1 MYFLEGY
8 LYNHMNR
15 FTVVFSFV
23 AGAFA
28 LCLCSTF
35 QKLVIG
41 APLVL
46 IGYVVPF
53 FFGGFAG
60 AGLGLWYTRFQKTNE
75 ELVRARDELEDA
87 VAARTDD
94 LQNALAR
101 KQESEQALWAIVDTM
116 HSGIVLL
123 DAAGKI
129 SFANQRMA
137 EMFGCR
143 LEQLLGSDY
152 HAHIQDAEL
161 PKAREKLSTL
171 ILGETEVVSH
181 ERCYC
186 RLDGSSFWGA
196 FAGRRIL
203 RQDGVF
209 WMVVGVIADITSA
222 KHLEQER
229 EHLIAELQE
238 ALARV
243 RTLSGLLPICSICKK
258 IRDDQGYWNHVEAFV
273 EKHSDAEFSHSIC
286 EECARKY
293 YPDLDL
299 YEEEEE
305 GNW

>member
-1 MYFLEGY
+1 MIVLSFL
-8 LYNHMNR
+8 
-15 FTVVFSFV
+15 

-46 IGYVVPF
+46 IGYAVPF

-87 VAARTDD
+87 VATRTDD

-101 KQESEQALWAIVDTM
+101 KQESEQTLWAIVDTM
-116 HSGIVLL
+116 HFGIVLL

-161 PKAREKLSTL
+161 PKAREKLSAL

-196 FAGRRIL
+196 FAGRRICD
-203 RQDGVF
+203 RGGSF
-209 WMVVGVIADITSA
+209 WMVVGVIADITAA
-222 KHLEQER
+222 KRLEQEHER
-229 EHLIAELQE
+229 LIADLQQ
-238 ALARV
+238 ALDEIK
-243 RTLSGLLPICSICKK
+243 TLRGILPICSHCKK
-258 IRDDQGYWNHVEAFV
+258 IRDDQGYWNQVEAFV

-286 EECARKY
+286 RECAQKY

-299 YEEEEE
+299 YDEEED